1 MKKSITCLLLLLVLV
16 CHASAALAGQ
26 VVVEQQL
33 LSVTGEPVTR
43 ELVFP
48 GSGFADFVLKV
59 RNGEE
64 DGSQRI
70 SSALVSLNGTKIL
83 IPADFNQ
90 QIQTLERAI
99 SPLQG
104 DNILAV
110 TMRSKPGGTSL
121 VQVFGTPTFLLPPDP
136 GPDGDVTLEGV
147 VFQENLCRIGNIAA
161 ISILMN

>member
-1 MKKSITCLLLLLVLV
+1 MKKSITCLLLLLAMV
-16 CHASAALAGQ
+16 CQAPAVSAGQ
-26 VVVEQQL
+26 VVAEQQQ
-33 LSVTGEPVTR
+33 LSATGEPITHER
-43 ELVFP
+43 VFSDI
-48 GSGFADFVLKV
+48 GYTDFVLKIQ
-59 RNGEE
+59 NGEE

-70 SSALVSLNGTKIL
+70 SSALISLNGTKIL